1 MALQGAR
8 VLQAISRQLWSARL
22 LRSRMGAPR
31 VAGRILLQAVN
42 EKRSAWEMTYMLKA
56 EHAAGPLRGS
66 VGTVRTPAVLASGAS
81 RVSSS
86 QIMGEL
92 DYQAVEATYRRGK

>member
-1 MALQGAR
+1 VGAAR
-8 VLQAISRQLWSARL
+8 VAVESF
-22 LRSRMGAPR
+22 
-31 VAGRILLQAVN
+31 LQAVN
-42 EKRSAWEMTYMLKA
+42 EKRGVREEIVLIRKA
-56 EHAAGPLRGS
+56 EDAAGPLS
-66 VGTVRTPAVLASGAS
+66 GTVGAARTPAVLASGAS